1 MINRRHIRVKVMQSV
16 YAMIKSYDDDVL
28 KEEKFIKHSIKRMF
42 DLYVLLLDLLVEVQK
57 LAEEKQKISKKKYLA
72 TKEDLSPNRKFV
84 ENKLIK
90 KIAESTSLTLYK
102 EAQNLDNWSKDDE
115 YIKII
120 WDLLQNSDL
129 FSDYLNCSE
138 DSFNSDKDFLVAFF
152 KEIVAPNVKLAEY
165 FEGEN
170 ITWVDDIPFVNTWVV
185 RSLSKQKSSNAF
197 KLGSL
202 YKNQDDEDFVSDLF
216 KKVIL
221 NHHSF
226 ENDIKIHTP
235 NWETDRI
242 ADMDMILIKMG
253 VCEFLNFPFIP
264 TKVSINEYIEIAK
277 DYSSEKSGYFVNGV
291 LDKLSREFLKDKKIV
306 KDGSCLLYTSP
317 SPRDRTRSRMPSSA

>member
-1 MINRRHIRVKVMQSV
+1 MQSV

-28 KEEKFIKHSIKRMF
+28 KEEKFIKYSIKRMF

-57 LAEEKQKISKKKYLA
+57 LAEEKQEISKKKYLA
-72 TKEDLSPNRKFV
+72 TEEDLSPNRKFV

-90 KIAESTSLTLYK
+90 KIAESSSLTLYK

-120 WDLLQNSDL
+120 WDLLQNSDI
-129 FSDYLNCSE
+129 FSEYLNSSD
-138 DSFNSDKDFLVAFF
+138 DSFNSDKDFVVTFF
-152 KEIVAPNVKLAEY
+152 KEIVAPNSKLAEY

-185 RSLSKQKSSNAF
+185 RSLTKQKSANAF

-202 YKNQDDEDFVSDLF
+202 YKNQDDQDFVTDLF

-235 NWETDRI
+235 NWEADRI

-306 KDGSCLLYTSP
+306 KVGRGLL
-317 SPRDRTRSRMPSSA
+317 

>member
-28 KEEKFIKHSIKRMF
+28 REEKFIKYSIKRMF

-57 LAEEKQKISKKKYLA
+57 LAEEKQEISKKKYLA
-72 TKEDLSPNRKFV
+72 TEEDLSPNRKFV
-84 ENKLIK
+84 ENILIK
-90 KIAESTSLTLYK
+90 KIAESSSLTLYK

-129 FSDYLNCSE
+129 FSDYLNSLE
-138 DSFNSDKDFLVAFF
+138 DSFNSDKDFVVAFF

-185 RSLSKQKSSNAF
+185 RSLSKQKPSNAF

-306 KDGSCLLYTSP
+306 KVGRGLL
-317 SPRDRTRSRMPSSA
+317 

>member
-57 LAEEKQKISKKKYLA
+57 LAVEKQEISKKKYLA

-90 KIAESTSLTLYK
+90 KIAESSSLTLYK
-102 EAQNLDNWSKDDE
+102 ESQNLDNWSKDDE

-129 FSDYLNCSE
+129 FSEYLNSSE
-138 DSFNSDKDFLVAFF
+138 DSFNSDKDFVVAFF
-152 KEIVAPNVKLAEY
+152 KEIIAPNVKLADY

-202 YKNQDDEDFVSDLF
+202 YKNQDDQDFVSDLF

-277 DYSSEKSGYFVNGV
+277 DYSSDKSGYFVNGV

-306 KDGSCLLYTSP
+306 KVGRGLL
-317 SPRDRTRSRMPSSA
+317 

>member
-57 LAEEKQKISKKKYLA
+57 LAVEKQEISKKKYLA

-90 KIAESTSLTLYK
+90 KIAESSSLTLYK
-102 EAQNLDNWSKDDE
+102 ESQNLDNWSKDDE

-129 FSDYLNCSE
+129 FSEYLNSSE
-138 DSFNSDKDFLVAFF
+138 DSFNSDKDFVVAFF
-152 KEIVAPNVKLAEY
+152 KEIIAPNLKLADY

-202 YKNQDDEDFVSDLF
+202 YKNQDDQDFVSDLF

-277 DYSSEKSGYFVNGV
+277 DYSSDKSGYFVNGV

-306 KDGSCLLYTSP
+306 KVGRGLL
-317 SPRDRTRSRMPSSA
+317 

>member
-28 KEEKFIKHSIKRMF
+28 REEKFIKYSIKRMF

-57 LAEEKQKISKKKYLA
+57 LAEEKQEISKKKYLA
-72 TKEDLSPNRKFV
+72 TEEDLSPNRKFV

-90 KIAESTSLTLYK
+90 KIAESSSLTLYK

-120 WDLLQNSDL
+120 WDLLQNSDI
-129 FSDYLNCSE
+129 FSEYLNSSD
-138 DSFNSDKDFLVAFF
+138 DSFNSDKDFVVAFF
-152 KEIVAPNVKLAEY
+152 KEIIAPNSKLAEY

-185 RSLSKQKSSNAF
+185 RSLTKQKSANAF

-202 YKNQDDEDFVSDLF
+202 YKNQDDQDFATDLF

-306 KDGSCLLYTSP
+306 KVGRGLL
-317 SPRDRTRSRMPSSA
+317 

>member
-1 MINRRHIRVKVMQSV
+1 MQSV

-57 LAEEKQKISKKKYLA
+57 LAEEKQEISKKKYLA

-129 FSDYLNCSE
+129 SSDYLNSLE
-138 DSFNSDKDFLVAFF
+138 DSFNSDKDFVVAFF

-306 KDGSCLLYTSP
+306 KVGRGLL
-317 SPRDRTRSRMPSSA
+317 

>member
-28 KEEKFIKHSIKRMF
+28 KEEKFIKYSIKRMF

-57 LAEEKQKISKKKYLA
+57 LAEEKQEISKKKYLA
-72 TKEDLSPNRKFV
+72 TEEDLSPNRKFV

-90 KIAESTSLTLYK
+90 KIAESSSLTLYK

-129 FSDYLNCSE
+129 FSDYLNSSE
-138 DSFNSDKDFLVAFF
+138 DSFNSDKDFVVAFF
-152 KEIVAPNVKLAEY
+152 KEIVAPNLKLAEY

-185 RSLSKQKSSNAF
+185 RSLNKQKSSNAF

-202 YKNQDDEDFVSDLF
+202 YKNQDDQDFVTDLF

-306 KDGSCLLYTSP
+306 KVGRGLL
-317 SPRDRTRSRMPSSA
+317 

>member
-1 MINRRHIRVKVMQSV
+1 MQSV

-28 KEEKFIKHSIKRMF
+28 REEKFIKYSIKRMF

-57 LAEEKQKISKKKYLA
+57 LAEEKQEISKKKYLA
-72 TKEDLSPNRKFV
+72 TEEDLSPNRKFV

-90 KIAESTSLTLYK
+90 KIAESSSLTLYK

-120 WDLLQNSDL
+120 WDLLQNSDI
-129 FSDYLNCSE
+129 FSEYLNSSD
-138 DSFNSDKDFLVAFF
+138 DSFNSDKDFVVTFF
-152 KEIVAPNVKLAEY
+152 REIVAPNTKLAEY

-185 RSLSKQKSSNAF
+185 RSLTKQKSANAF

-202 YKNQDDEDFVSDLF
+202 YKNQDDQDFATDLF

-306 KDGSCLLYTSP
+306 KVGRGLL
-317 SPRDRTRSRMPSSA
+317 

>member
-28 KEEKFIKHSIKRMF
+28 KEEKFIKYSIKRMF

-57 LAEEKQKISKKKYLA
+57 LAEEKQEISKKKYLA
-72 TKEDLSPNRKFV
+72 TEEDLSPNRKFV

-90 KIAESTSLTLYK
+90 KIAESSSLTLYK

-120 WDLLQNSDL
+120 WDLLQNSDI
-129 FSDYLNCSE
+129 FSEYLNSSD
-138 DSFNSDKDFLVAFF
+138 DSFNSDKNFVVTFF
-152 KEIVAPNVKLAEY
+152 KEIVAPNSKLAEY

-185 RSLSKQKSSNAF
+185 RSLTKQKSANAF

-202 YKNQDDEDFVSDLF
+202 YKNQDDQDFVTDLF

-306 KDGSCLLYTSP
+306 KVGRGLL
-317 SPRDRTRSRMPSSA
+317 

>member
-28 KEEKFIKHSIKRMF
+28 REEKFIKYSIKRMF

-57 LAEEKQKISKKKYLA
+57 LAEEKQEISKKKYLA
-72 TKEDLSPNRKFV
+72 TEEDLSPNRKFV

-90 KIAESTSLTLYK
+90 KIAESSSLTLYK

-120 WDLLQNSDL
+120 WDLLQNSDI
-129 FSDYLNCSE
+129 FSEYLNSSD
-138 DSFNSDKDFLVAFF
+138 DSFNSDKDFVVTFF
-152 KEIVAPNVKLAEY
+152 REIVAPNTKLAEY

-185 RSLSKQKSSNAF
+185 RSLTKQKSANAF

-202 YKNQDDEDFVSDLF
+202 YKNQDDQDFATDLF

-306 KDGSCLLYTSP
+306 KVGRGLL
-317 SPRDRTRSRMPSSA
+317 

>member
-1 MINRRHIRVKVMQSV
+1 VKVMQSV

-28 KEEKFIKHSIKRMF
+28 KEEKFIKYSIKRMF

-57 LAEEKQKISKKKYLA
+57 LAEEKQEISKKKYLA
-72 TKEDLSPNRKFV
+72 TEEDLSPNRKFV

-90 KIAESTSLTLYK
+90 KIAESSSLTLYK
-102 EAQNLDNWSKDDE
+102 EAQHLDNWSKDDE

-120 WDLLQNSDL
+120 WDLLQNSDI
-129 FSDYLNCSE
+129 FSEYLISSD
-138 DSFNSDKDFLVAFF
+138 DSFNSDKDFVVTFF
-152 KEIVAPNVKLAEY
+152 KEIVAPNSKLAEY

-185 RSLSKQKSSNAF
+185 RSLTKQKSANAF

-202 YKNQDDEDFVSDLF
+202 YKNQDDQDFVTDLF

-306 KDGSCLLYTSP
+306 KVGRGLL
-317 SPRDRTRSRMPSSA
+317 

>member
-42 DLYVLLLDLLVEVQK
+42 DLYVLLIDLLVEVQK
-57 LAEEKQKISKKKYLA
+57 LAVEKQEISKKKYLA

-129 FSDYLNCSE
+129 FSDYLNSSE
-138 DSFNSDKDFLVAFF
+138 DSFNSDKDFVVAFF
-152 KEIVAPNVKLAEY
+152 KEIVAPNLKLAEY

-185 RSLSKQKSSNAF
+185 RSLNKQKSSNAF

-202 YKNQDDEDFVSDLF
+202 YKNQDDQDFVSDLF

-306 KDGSCLLYTSP
+306 KVGRGLL
-317 SPRDRTRSRMPSSA
+317 

>member
-28 KEEKFIKHSIKRMF
+28 REEKFIKYSIKRMF

-57 LAEEKQKISKKKYLA
+57 LAEEKQEISKKKYLA
-72 TKEDLSPNRKFV
+72 TEEDLSPNRKFV

-90 KIAESTSLTLYK
+90 KIAESSSLTLYK

-120 WDLLQNSDL
+120 WDLLQNSDI
-129 FSDYLNCSE
+129 FSEYLNSSD
-138 DSFNSDKDFLVAFF
+138 DSFNSDKDFVVTFF
-152 KEIVAPNVKLAEY
+152 REIVAPNSKLAEY

-185 RSLSKQKSSNAF
+185 RSLTKQKSANAF

-202 YKNQDDEDFVSDLF
+202 YKNQDDQDFATDLF

-306 KDGSCLLYTSP
+306 KVGRGLL
-317 SPRDRTRSRMPSSA
+317 

>member
-1 MINRRHIRVKVMQSV
+1 MQSV

-28 KEEKFIKHSIKRMF
+28 REEKFIKYSIKRMF

-57 LAEEKQKISKKKYLA
+57 LAEEKQEISKKKYLA
-72 TKEDLSPNRKFV
+72 TEEDLSPNRKFV

-90 KIAESTSLTLYK
+90 KIAESSSLTLYK

-120 WDLLQNSDL
+120 WDLLQNSDI
-129 FSDYLNCSE
+129 FSEYLNSSD
-138 DSFNSDKDFLVAFF
+138 DSFNSDKDFVVTFF
-152 KEIVAPNVKLAEY
+152 KEIVAPNSKLAEY

-185 RSLSKQKSSNAF
+185 RSLTKQKSANAF

-202 YKNQDDEDFVSDLF
+202 YKNQDDQDFATDLF

-306 KDGSCLLYTSP
+306 KVGRGLL
-317 SPRDRTRSRMPSSA
+317 

>member
-57 LAEEKQKISKKKYLA
+57 LAVEKQEISKKKFLA

-90 KIAESTSLTLYK
+90 KIAESSSLTLYK
-102 EAQNLDNWSKDDE
+102 ESQNLDNWLKDDE

-129 FSDYLNCSE
+129 FSEYLNSSE
-138 DSFNSDKDFLVAFF
+138 DSFNSDKDFVVAFF
-152 KEIVAPNVKLAEY
+152 KEIIAPNLKLADY

-202 YKNQDDEDFVSDLF
+202 YKNQDDQDFVSDLF

-277 DYSSEKSGYFVNGV
+277 DYSSDKSGYFVNGV

-306 KDGSCLLYTSP
+306 KVGRGLL
-317 SPRDRTRSRMPSSA
+317 

>member
-129 FSDYLNCSE
+129 FSDYLNSSE
-138 DSFNSDKDFLVAFF
+138 DSFNSDKDFVVVFF

-264 TKVSINEYIEIAK
+264 TKVTINEYIEIAK

-306 KDGSCLLYTSP
+306 KVGRGLL
-317 SPRDRTRSRMPSSA
+317 

>member
-1 MINRRHIRVKVMQSV
+1 MQSV

-28 KEEKFIKHSIKRMF
+28 KEEKFIKYSIKRMF

-57 LAEEKQKISKKKYLA
+57 LAEEKQEISKKKYLA
-72 TKEDLSPNRKFV
+72 TEEDLSPNRKFV

-90 KIAESTSLTLYK
+90 KIAESSSLTLYK

-120 WDLLQNSDL
+120 WDLLQNSDI
-129 FSDYLNCSE
+129 FSEYLISSD
-138 DSFNSDKDFLVAFF
+138 DSFNSDKDFVVTFF
-152 KEIVAPNVKLAEY
+152 KEIVAPNSKLAEY

-185 RSLSKQKSSNAF
+185 RSLTKQKSANAF

-202 YKNQDDEDFVSDLF
+202 YKNQDDQDFVTDLF

-242 ADMDMILIKMG
+242 ADIDMILIKMG

-306 KDGSCLLYTSP
+306 KVGRGLL
-317 SPRDRTRSRMPSSA
+317 

>member
-57 LAEEKQKISKKKYLA
+57 LAEEKQEISKKKYLA

-129 FSDYLNCSE
+129 FSDYLNSLE
-138 DSFNSDKDFLVAFF
+138 DSFNSDKDFVVAFF

-185 RSLSKQKSSNAF
+185 RSLSKQKPSNAF

-216 KKVIL
+216 KKIIL

-306 KDGSCLLYTSP
+306 KVGRGLL
-317 SPRDRTRSRMPSSA
+317 

>member
-1 MINRRHIRVKVMQSV
+1 MQSV

-28 KEEKFIKHSIKRMF
+28 REEKFIKYSIKRMF

-57 LAEEKQKISKKKYLA
+57 LAEEKQEISKKKYLA
-72 TKEDLSPNRKFV
+72 TEEDLSPNRKFV

-90 KIAESTSLTLYK
+90 KIAESSSLTLYK

-120 WDLLQNSDL
+120 WDLLQNSDI
-129 FSDYLNCSE
+129 FSEYLNSSD
-138 DSFNSDKDFLVAFF
+138 DSFNSDKDFVVTFF
-152 KEIVAPNVKLAEY
+152 RKIVAPNTKLAEY

-185 RSLSKQKSSNAF
+185 RSLTKQKSANAF

-202 YKNQDDEDFVSDLF
+202 YKNQDDQDFATDLF

-242 ADMDMILIKMG
+242 ADIDMILIKMG

-306 KDGSCLLYTSP
+306 KVGRGLL
-317 SPRDRTRSRMPSSA
+317 

>member
-28 KEEKFIKHSIKRMF
+28 KEEKFIKYSIKRMF

-57 LAEEKQKISKKKYLA
+57 LAEEKQEISKKKYLA
-72 TKEDLSPNRKFV
+72 TEEDLSPNRKFV

-90 KIAESTSLTLYK
+90 KIAESSSLTLYK

-120 WDLLQNSDL
+120 WDLLQNSDI
-129 FSDYLNCSE
+129 FSEYLNSSD
-138 DSFNSDKDFLVAFF
+138 DSFNSDKDFVVTFF
-152 KEIVAPNVKLAEY
+152 KEIVAPNSKLAEY

-185 RSLSKQKSSNAF
+185 RSLTKQKSANAF

-202 YKNQDDEDFVSDLF
+202 YKNQDDQDFVTDLF

-291 LDKLSREFLKDKKIV
+291 LDKL
-306 KDGSCLLYTSP
+306 
-317 SPRDRTRSRMPSSA
+317 

>member
-1 MINRRHIRVKVMQSV
+1 MQSV

-57 LAEEKQKISKKKYLA
+57 LAEEKQEISKKKYLA

-129 FSDYLNCSE
+129 FSDYLNSLE
-138 DSFNSDKDFLVAFF
+138 DSFNSDKDFVVAFF

-185 RSLSKQKSSNAF
+185 RSLSKQKPSNAF

-277 DYSSEKSGYFVNGV
+277 DYSSDKSGYFVNGV

-306 KDGSCLLYTSP
+306 KVGRGLL
-317 SPRDRTRSRMPSSA
+317 

>member
-28 KEEKFIKHSIKRMF
+28 REEKFIKYSIKRMF

-57 LAEEKQKISKKKYLA
+57 LAEEKQEISKKKYLA
-72 TKEDLSPNRKFV
+72 TEEDLSPNRKFV

-90 KIAESTSLTLYK
+90 KIAESSSLTLYK

-120 WDLLQNSDL
+120 WDLLQNSDI
-129 FSDYLNCSE
+129 FSEYLNSSD
-138 DSFNSDKDFLVAFF
+138 DSFNSDKDFVVTFF
-152 KEIVAPNVKLAEY
+152 REIVAPNTKLAEY

-185 RSLSKQKSSNAF
+185 RSLTKQKSANAF

-202 YKNQDDEDFVSDLF
+202 YKNQDDQDFATDLF

-277 DYSSEKSGYFVNGV
+277 DYSSEKSGFFVNGV

-306 KDGSCLLYTSP
+306 KVGRGLL
-317 SPRDRTRSRMPSSA
+317 

>member
-1 MINRRHIRVKVMQSV
+1 MQSV

-28 KEEKFIKHSIKRMF
+28 KEEKFIKYSIKRMF

-57 LAEEKQKISKKKYLA
+57 LAEEKQEISKKKYLA
-72 TKEDLSPNRKFV
+72 TEEDLSPNRKFV

-90 KIAESTSLTLYK
+90 KIAESSSLTLYK
-102 EAQNLDNWSKDDE
+102 EAQHLDNWSKDDE

-120 WDLLQNSDL
+120 WDLLQNSDI
-129 FSDYLNCSE
+129 FSEYLNSSD
-138 DSFNSDKDFLVAFF
+138 DSFNSDKDFVVTFF
-152 KEIVAPNVKLAEY
+152 KEIIAPNSKLAEY

-185 RSLSKQKSSNAF
+185 RSLTKQKSANVF

-202 YKNQDDEDFVSDLF
+202 YKNQDDQDFVTDLF

-306 KDGSCLLYTSP
+306 KVGRGLL
-317 SPRDRTRSRMPSSA
+317 